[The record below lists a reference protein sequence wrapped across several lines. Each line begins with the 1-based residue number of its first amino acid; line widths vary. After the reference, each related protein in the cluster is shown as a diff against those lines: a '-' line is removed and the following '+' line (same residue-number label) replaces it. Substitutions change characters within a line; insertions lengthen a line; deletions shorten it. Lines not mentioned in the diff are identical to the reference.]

1 MDSEVKAVI
10 IWIDGAYGIGKTSV
24 ALKVKEGLQDDAVV
38 FLESDCYFQQMMKD
52 IVEEAKKNNCF
63 PAIGGT
69 FPQNNIRFIELF
81 KNEIDEREREN
92 KKVLVDMAL
101 TQRVCMEK
109 LFCYFVTSK
118 RNILH
123 FILTA
128 DEETIKSRIK
138 NDSTRDKQAA
148 LDYLGD
154 NISFLNENFSDAI
167 RIKTDN
173 RSTDEISEEIIKIIK
188 SAEKTGHF

>member
-1 MDSEVKAVI
+1 MI

-24 ALKVKEGLQDDAVV
+24 ALKVKDGFQDDEVA
-38 FLESDCYFQQMMKD
+38 FLESDCYFQKMMKD
-52 IVEEAKKNNCF
+52 IIEEAQKNNCF

-69 FPQNNIRFIELF
+69 FPQNNIRFIEMF
-81 KNEIDEREREN
+81 KKEIEEKEKGN

-101 TQRVCMEK
+101 TQKECMEN
-109 LFCYFVTSK
+109 LFYYFVNSK
-118 RNILH
+118 RNVLH

-128 DEETIKSRIK
+128 DEEIIKSRIK

-148 LDYLGD
+148 LDYLVE
-154 NISFLNENFSDAI
+154 NITFLKQNFSDAI

-173 RSTDEISEEIIKIIK
+173 RSTDEIANEIIKIIESVEETK
-188 SAEKTGHF
+188 HC